1 MHFSFQEIT
10 GFVTFVLFRTYRSP
24 VLAVTHS
31 NCVKRGA
38 WSMPFGFMPADPK
51 RITLKQVLTDEFIN
65 HVFCIS
71 QVNSI
76 AYKQRVGRK
85 NPQIRRWHIARG
97 IVQWKS
103 FTKQLKNKSSRSKQ
117 W

>member
-38 WSMPFGFMPADPK
+38 WSMSFGFMPADPK
-51 RITLKQVLTDEFIN
+51 RITLKQVLTDVFIN

-71 QVNSI
+71 QVNNI
-76 AYKQRVGRK
+76 AYKQRVGRE